1 VHTGLGRGDGG
12 DEKGIHSRGTRPR
25 PWAGGIASA
34 EAASILREPFLKHGG
49 WDTVDMTPKD
59 ADIDNKKTE
68 DPIED
73 QPADWAAEDR
83 DLEHRKPDLGEI
95 EEDPSEN

>member
-1 VHTGLGRGDGG
+1 
-12 DEKGIHSRGTRPR
+12 
-25 PWAGGIASA
+25 
-34 EAASILREPFLKHGG
+34 
-49 WDTVDMTPKD
+49 MTPKD

-73 QPADWAAEDR
+73 QPADWAEEDR
-83 DLEHRKPDLGEI
+83 ALEHRKPDLGEI